1 MNNFIEEL
9 FYGNLEPQ
17 AMRTYMTKK
26 LQRKL
31 SVLCEKEERLKATLS
46 DESKKLLNEYSEA
59 YNEFSS
65 LSCAENFLNG
75 FRHGAKFTYD
85 TFVDD

>member
-9 FYGNLEPQ
+9 FYGNHEPQ
-17 AMRTYMTKK
+17 EMRTHMTKILREK
-26 LQRKL
+26 LK
-31 SVLCEKEERLKATLS
+31 VLCEKEECLKVTLN
-46 DESKKLLNEYSEA
+46 DESKKLFNDYSEA

-65 LSCAENFLNG
+65 LSCAENFVNG

-85 TFVDD
+85 TFIDD